1 MDRHR
6 LDDQAPYAYR
16 TRDGGRSWTRID
28 RGLALG
34 GGPDSVNVVRE
45 DPVRAGLLYAGT
57 ERGAFVS
64 LDDGDHW
71 RPLQAGLPRTSVRD
85 IEVHGDDLVIATH
98 GRGFYIMDDVAPL
111 RALAADPRP
120 ATRLFAPAT
129 AVRVRNPGFT
139 GTPKPAD
146 EPKAPNPPDG
156 AYLDYALAAA
166 PAGAVTL
173 SVFDAQGGLVRSVS
187 SADPASPPDL
197 AKIDAAPEWIVTP
210 EPLLATPG
218 AHRFVWDLHYA
229 APDGAKGGRRRQA
242 AGVWAPPGRY
252 TVALTVDG
260 ATYRQPLT
268 ITPDPRVKLAPDAY
282 ARQFALAR
290 QVEVDAARA
299 HAALTD
305 AGKLRTLL
313 AAAQAGADASRRAR
327 LEALSTRL
335 QAVADLPADD
345 PRNSVPAPAQAL
357 DGLNNLAATLD
368 KLMVAVDGAD
378 ADPSP
383 DARAGYAKARAAL
396 DPTLARWAALK
407 GEIDATLGAAGAG
420 GSPMSLAAALAL
432 ALAAAPMS
440 VPPAPPSAAAD
451 DAPRWRLLGPFRAGW
466 ATMVEGVPSQPDTV
480 YFGAAGGG
488 LWRTRNAGR
497 TWAPLFDHGPASS
510 IGALAV
516 APSDSQTLYI
526 GTGQPEPRYDVAAG
540 LGVYKSTDGGATWAS
555 AGLQSTRY
563 IGKILVDAH
572 DANTVLVGAQGHVF
586 GPSPDR
592 GVYRTTDGGKTW
604 AQTLKLGAWTGVVDL
619 ARDPAEPGTV
629 FAAAWEARQYPWQSY
644 FTPVSGAGSGVYKS
658 TDGGATWTR
667 LEGGG
672 WPAGALG
679 RISLATARTSQGLR
693 VYAVV
698 DSPKAG
704 GLYRSDDGG
713 AHWLRVNPEDAV
725 SSYYASRVT
734 VAPDDPDTVYLVG
747 QSIRRCREGGRTCEI
762 VRGSPGG
769 DDYHFV
775 WINPLHPDHMAAGSD
790 QGAIV
795 SVDGGR
801 TWSDWYNQPTGQ
813 FYHLAADDRFPY
825 RIYSGQQDSGTV
837 GILSRSDYGAITFR
851 DWTPVGGDERDYDVP
866 DPADPDIVYGSGLG
880 GRVSKWDAR
889 TGQVQNVAPWPVSS
903 YGQRPTGVRYRYN
916 WVTPLAASRTGPPAI
931 YLGSQLVFRSADQGR
946 TWATISGDLT
956 GKRDGAQRCDGEVAV
971 ADARACGY
979 GTIVALQPSPRHADE
994 LWVGTDDGL
1003 VQLTRDG
1010 GAHWADVTPPQVADW
1025 QKVQTL
1031 DASALQDGV
1040 AYAAVD
1046 GQRLDDFQPHL
1057 LATRDYG
1064 AHWRDITADLP
1075 RDHIVSVVRADPV
1088 QPGLLYAGTD
1098 AGAFASFDDGG
1109 HWRPLQANLPTAWVR
1124 DLLVHGDDLVAAT
1137 QGRAIWVFDGL
1148 ASLRQRAA
1156 SPAPRTRL
1164 FAPSPTVRV
1173 HADENKDTPPP
1184 PRNGAGREPAR
1195 RGGDRLRDRRTR
1207 ARPGD
1212 AADRRRAGCARAPLV
1227 QRRRAEGAEG
1237 RGLFR
1242 QVLAATCAATGG
1254 RPRRAPLRLGPA
1266 LSAAADDQVGIHHR
1280 GGVEPRRARG
1290 AGGGRWR
1297 FPATTPSR

>member
-1 MDRHR
+1 
-6 LDDQAPYAYR
+6 
-16 TRDGGRSWTRID
+16 
-28 RGLALG
+28 
-34 GGPDSVNVVRE
+34 
-45 DPVRAGLLYAGT
+45 
-57 ERGAFVS
+57 
-64 LDDGDHW
+64 
-71 RPLQAGLPRTSVRD
+71 
-85 IEVHGDDLVIATH
+85 
-98 GRGFYIMDDVAPL
+98 
-111 RALAADPRP
+111 
-120 ATRLFAPAT
+120 
-129 AVRVRNPGFT
+129 
-139 GTPKPAD
+139 
-146 EPKAPNPPDG
+146 
-156 AYLDYALAAA
+156 
-166 PAGAVTL
+166 
-173 SVFDAQGGLVRSVS
+173 
-187 SADPASPPDL
+187 
-197 AKIDAAPEWIVTP
+197 
-210 EPLLATPG
+210 
-218 AHRFVWDLHYA
+218 
-229 APDGAKGGRRRQA
+229 
-242 AGVWAPPGRY
+242 
-252 TVALTVDG
+252 
-260 ATYRQPLT
+260 
-268 ITPDPRVKLAPDAY
+268 
-282 ARQFALAR
+282 
-290 QVEVDAARA
+290 
-299 HAALTD
+299 
-305 AGKLRTLL
+305 
-313 AAAQAGADASRRAR
+313 
-327 LEALSTRL
+327 
-335 QAVADLPADD
+335 
-345 PRNSVPAPAQAL
+345 
-357 DGLNNLAATLD
+357 
-368 KLMVAVDGAD
+368 
-378 ADPSP
+378 
-383 DARAGYAKARAAL
+383 
-396 DPTLARWAALK
+396 
-407 GEIDATLGAAGAG
+407 
-420 GSPMSLAAALAL
+420 MSLSAALAL

-516 APSDSQTLYI
+516 APSDPQTLYI

-672 WPAGALG
+672 WPAGTLG

-747 QSIRRCREGGRTCEI
+747 QSIRRCHDGGRTCEI

-889 TGQVQNVAPWPVSS
+889 TGQVQDVAPWPVSS

-931 YLGSQLVFRSADQGR
+931 YLGSQLVFRSTDQGR

-979 GTIVALQPSPRHADE
+979 GTIVALQPSPRHAGE

-1046 GQRLDDFQPHL
+1046 GQRLDDFQPHV

-1137 QGRAIWVFDGL
+1137 QGRAIWVFDDL

-1184 PRNGAGREPAR
+1184 PETALGENPPAGAVIDYEIAGPVRGPVTLQIADAQGALVRRWSSAGAPKAPNAEAYFDKSWLRPAPR
-1195 RGGDRLRDRRTR
+1195 LAAAPGVHRFVWDLHHPRPPTIKSEYTIAAVWNRGVPVAPEGPL
-1207 ARPGD
+1207 ALPGD
-1212 AADRRRAGCARAPLV
+1212 YVVTLTVNGRAYRAPLHLSEDPRV
-1227 QRRRAEGAEG
+1227 QVAPAD
-1237 RGLFR
+1237 
-1242 QVLAATCAATGG
+1242 LAASLALSQRIAAALGEARIGYGEVQAVETRIDALFPAPAAVARSAPPATKQDAAGDLPDQARTLASGLRQPPATGA
-1254 RPRRAPLRLGPA
+1254 PRFEAVAGLLAAIEGDLESVDAAPTAAQRDVVAQQMAELAKAQARWDAFKARDLAALNARLGQAGRRLIVIPPPSA
-1266 LSAAADDQVGIHHR
+1266 LEIEPPD
-1280 GGVEPRRARG
+1280 GGQDLP
-1290 AGGGRWR
+1290 
-1297 FPATTPSR
+1297 